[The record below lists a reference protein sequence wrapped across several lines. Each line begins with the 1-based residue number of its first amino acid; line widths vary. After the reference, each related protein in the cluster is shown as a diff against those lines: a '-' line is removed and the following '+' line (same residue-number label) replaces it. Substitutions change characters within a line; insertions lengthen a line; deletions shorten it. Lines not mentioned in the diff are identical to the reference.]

1 MMHNKLDELRK
12 KWMKEDD
19 WPDIVYQMQHRIG
32 LNSGQMVTGNMGS
45 EMRMNYTMMG
55 DTVNLAARLEPAA
68 KQYGVYILVGEK
80 VYEASNDEFAFRFLD
95 FLSVKERIPV
105 KTYELIDRK
114 DSIDKGSIDL
124 INIFEEGLDN
134 YFNQKWDK
142 AIKLF
147 KKSNNFEDDFP
158 GRNTNPS
165 KVVIDRC
172 N

>member
-1 MMHNKLDELRK
+1 MMRNKLDELRK

-32 LNSGQMVTGNMGS
+32 LNSGQMVTGNIDS

-95 FLSVKERIPV
+95 FECKRKKIPA
-105 KTYELIDRK
+105 KTYELIDK
-114 DSIDKGSIDL
+114 DSIDKRSIEL
-124 INIFEEGLDN
+124 VKTFEEGLDN
-134 YFNQKWDK
+134 YFNQKWDRAIKSFMK
-142 AIKLF
+142 AI
-147 KKSNNFEDDFP
+147 NFEDDFP

-165 KVVIDRC
+165 KFL
-172 N
+172 